1 MEQTEQKILTQK
13 IAAWTEGEFE
23 EAALVEAVEAAAEDA
38 AEHRNGFGAVVEDL
52 TPEQQE
58 RCGELIT
65 FAFTMLDALDQHLQD
80 VLDGLEAEDRV
91 RVMQAGDLIA
101 RASFQL
107 DQCFAEFRNQALAAL
122 GPTEIPN
129 LNQLIS
135 VKNRY
140 LEEPDDASK
149 ANFQES
155 LDVERD
161 TTLNSVRALMT
172 EPQIP
177 EVVSLA
183 NTFMAHMGHLNSL
196 AEDLVAK
203 GPEAD
208 YEAHFVALDM
218 SFRELGDMV
227 PMVQV
232 ALRAH
237 GETEFPDLNYLLTM
251 ITEAATGNIA
261 DGPLLEALQA
271 VELGFH
277 QTYETFQTALPGI
290 ETQLAK
296 EEVEAAMAAFDDDFK
311 QGIEAV
317 YHFLVE
323 RKTLRLTQARGFLL
337 DFAKRLSGH
346 KERLKELEA
355 LEGRVTCPRCATVNE
370 SDRQRCSQC
379 GFHLPQNVGATQT
392 TTFQAK
398 EAGGLPTD
406 TEEELLITTTTAK
419 IYEAVN
425 AIHAGTISDDAFL
438 SEIEKFELL
447 INANVN
453 SMPDEP
459 NSIGEGDAQK
469 AVTQV
474 YDIFEDGINLF
485 HEGTD
490 LLRSYIESRDEEVLK
505 QGVKVIDQGAKKIQA
520 AGQAVATAAAPTP

>member
-13 IAAWTEGEFE
+13 IAAWTEGEFD

-38 AEHRNGFGAVVEDL
+38 TEHRNSFGAVVEDL
-52 TPEQQE
+52 TPEQQD

-65 FAFTMLDALDQHLQD
+65 FAFTMLDALEQHLQD
-80 VLDGLEAEDRV
+80 VLDGLEAEDKPRV
-91 RVMQAGDLIA
+91 IQAGDLIA

-135 VKNRY
+135 VKNRF
-140 LEEPDDASK
+140 LEEPDDGTR
-149 ANFQES
+149 ANFQDS
-155 LDVERD
+155 LDVERH
-161 TTLNSVRALMT
+161 TTLNAVRALMS

-183 NTFMAHMGHLNSL
+183 NTFMAHMGNLNRLS
-196 AEDLVAK
+196 EDLAAQ
-203 GPEAD
+203 GAEAD

-232 ALRAH
+232 ALRAQ

-261 DGPLLEALQA
+261 DGPLVEALQA

-277 QTYETFQTALPGI
+277 QTYETFQNSLPGI
-290 ETQLAK
+290 ETQLAR
-296 EEVEAAMAAFDDDFK
+296 EEVEAAIEAFNDDFK

-355 LEGRVTCPRCATVNE
+355 LEGKVTCPRCATVNE
-370 SDRQRCSQC
+370 SERQRCSQC

-392 TTFQAK
+392 STFQAK

-406 TEEELLITTTTAK
+406 QEEELLVTSTTLK
-419 IYEAVN
+419 LYEAVN
-425 AIHAGTISDDAFL
+425 AVHAGTIDDAAFL

-459 NSIGEGDAQK
+459 SSLNEADAQK

-485 HEGTD
+485 HEGID
-490 LLRSYIESRDEEVLK
+490 LLRSYVDSRDEDVLK
-505 QGVKVIDQGAKKIQA
+505 QGVKVIDQGAKKIHA
-520 AGQAVATAAAPTP
+520 AGKAVATASPTT